1 MKQYAAVALVL
12 ALASC
17 GVDSDFSKDT
27 SQALFTDANGQVHAL
42 HVEAL
47 ALENWPQEFSFECA
61 DGGYIA
67 MVTTERDDGSIL
79 RLEHTLSDCVVQGR
93 TLTGQLD
100 YEDISTPDC
109 NGTSGFAFTIVGELT
124 VAGPEAGVCQ
134 MRAVESCGKIT
145 GTTCGYDI

>member
-1 MKQYAAVALVL
+1 MKYAVVSLVL

-17 GVDSDFSKDT
+17 GVDSDFSEGI
-27 SQALFTDANGQVHAL
+27 SQELFTDANGQVHAL

-47 ALENWPQEFSFECA
+47 DLEEWPQAFSWECE
-61 DGGYIA
+61 DGGYITMA
-67 MVTTERDDGSIL
+67 TTERDDGSIS
-79 RLEHTLSDCVVQGR
+79 RLQHTLADCVVQGR
-93 TLTGQLD
+93 TFTGQLD

-124 VAGPEAGVCQ
+124 VSGPEEGTCQ